1 MHMPTSLDLLL
12 KQFPGKLF
20 LSVAE
25 AGRAEG
31 RCPKTTRNE
40 IALGVYPV
48 KTVKIGRR
56 RLIPIVEFASY
67 LDSLTTPKA
76 GVGRPRN
83 SGKGV

>member
-1 MHMPTSLDLLL
+1 MPTSLELLL

-25 AGRAEG
+25 VGRAEG

-40 IALGVYPV
+40 IALGIYPV

-67 LDSLTTPKA
+67 LDSLTTPA
-76 GVGRPRN
+76 PRPGRPR
-83 SGKGV
+83 SSKRGA